1 MKKLLIILTVL
12 FFFGCQKETIE
23 LNPFD
28 KYPYVEPVELENH
41 IFLISYGV
49 YDFGEPACVLNYKT
63 STIQKVKFH
72 PEFSGL
78 FNEGD
83 TIK

>member
-23 LNPFD
+23 NPFD
-28 KYPYVEPVELENH
+28 NYPFVEPIELENH

-63 STIQKVKFH
+63 STIQKVIFH